1 MERRQWIMAG
11 SIKKVAVLGMGNLGV
26 QIALQAAACGYE
38 VIAYSSKKQAINRFL
53 DSLDITGQPKGRHLP
68 IDLAQWP
75 KIADKIKIYPSIKEA
90 VASADI
96 VIEVVPE
103 DLEIKLDVWR
113 EMDTASP
120 EHAILATNS
129 SSIPVSQL
137 EKATSRPEKCLN
149 IHFYQLKLG
158 VNIADIMG
166 GTRTTDGTLDT
177 GKKFVRS
184 LGVLPLNV
192 KKELLG
198 FCFNRVWRAVKKEV
212 LFMWAEGYVDHQDV
226 DKAWMIWT
234 GAPWGPFILMDTIGL
249 DVIWDI
255 EMVYYNDT
263 KDPKDHPPQALKDM
277 IKSGHL
283 GVKTGR
289 GFYTYPNPEFKSPNF
304 LKP

>member
-1 MERRQWIMAG
+1 MAG
-11 SIKKVAVLGMGNLGV
+11 SIRKVAVLGMGNLGV

-38 VIAYSSKKQAINRFL
+38 VIAYSSKKHAIKLFL
-53 DSLDITGQPKGRHLP
+53 DSLEVKDPPKDVHLP
-68 IDLAQWP
+68 INLVKWP
-75 KIADKIKIYPSIKEA
+75 EIADDIMVISNIKEA

-103 DLEIKLDVWR
+103 DLEIKRKVWR
-113 EMDTASP
+113 EMDIASP
-120 EHAILATNS
+120 DHAIFATNS

-137 EKATSRPEKCLN
+137 EGVTNRPEKCLN

-158 VNIADIMG
+158 VNIADVMG
-166 GTRTTDGTLDT
+166 GSRTNAETLHT
-177 GKKFVRS
+177 GREFVRS

-192 KKELLG
+192 NKELLG
-198 FCFNRVWRAVKKEV
+198 FCFNRVWRAVKREV
-212 LFMWAEGYVDHQDV
+212 LFMWAEGYVDHRDV

-255 EMVYYNDT
+255 EMVYYHDT

-277 IKSGHL
+277 INSGHL

-289 GFYTYPNPEFKSPNF
+289 GFYTYPNPEFKFPDF

>member
-1 MERRQWIMAG
+1 MAG

-38 VIAYSSKKQAINRFL
+38 VIAYSSKKHAIKLFL
-53 DSLDITGQPKGRHLP
+53 DSLNVKDQPKDKHLP
-68 IDLAQWP
+68 INLAKWP
-75 KIADKIKIYPSIKEA
+75 KVADDIMIVTSIKEA
-90 VASADI
+90 VALADI

-103 DLEIKLDVWR
+103 DLEIKLKVWR
-113 EMDTASP
+113 EMDTAAP
-120 EHAILATNS
+120 DHAIFATNS

-137 EKATSRPEKCLN
+137 EGATNRPEKCLN

-158 VNIADIMG
+158 ANIADVMG
-166 GTRTTDGTLDT
+166 GTRTTTETLHT
-177 GKKFVRS
+177 GREFVRS

-198 FCFNRVWRAVKKEV
+198 FCFNRVWRAVKREV
-212 LFMWAEGYVDHQDV
+212 LFMWAEGYVDHRDV
-226 DKAWMIWT
+226 DKAWMIFT
-234 GAPWGPFILMDTIGL
+234 GASWGPFVLMDTIGL

-263 KDPKDHPPQALKDM
+263 KDLRDHPPQALRDM
-277 IKSGHL
+277 INSGNL

>member
-1 MERRQWIMAG
+1 MAG

-38 VIAYSSKKQAINRFL
+38 VIAYSSKKHAIKLFI
-53 DSLDITGQPKGRHLP
+53 DSLDVKDQPKDKYLP
-68 IDLAQWP
+68 IKLAKWP
-75 KIADKIKIYPSIKEA
+75 KTANDIIIVHSIKEA
-90 VASADI
+90 VALADI

-103 DLEIKLDVWR
+103 DLEIKLKVWR
-113 EMDTASP
+113 EMDTAAP
-120 EHAILATNS
+120 DQAIFATNS

-137 EKATSRPEKCLN
+137 EGATNRPEKCLN

-158 VNIADIMG
+158 VNIADVMG
-166 GTRTTDGTLDT
+166 GTRTTAETLHT
-177 GKKFVRS
+177 GEEFVRS
-184 LGVLPLNV
+184 LGVVPLNV

-198 FCFNRVWRAVKKEV
+198 FCFNRVWRAVKREV
-212 LFMWAEGYVDHQDV
+212 LFMWAEGYVDHRDV

-234 GAPWGPFILMDTIGL
+234 GASWGPFALMDTIGL

-255 EMVYYNDT
+255 EMVYYNDS
-263 KDPKDHPPQALKDM
+263 KELRDHPPQALRDM
-277 IKSGHL
+277 INSGNL

-289 GFYTYPNPEFKSPNF
+289 GFYTYPNPEYKSPNF